1 MIYSLLFSLLLL
13 FSVPSSP
20 ESTDMQRLT
29 NQTPIEIPIGEDGQY
44 GNPPRQSAEI
54 PIRAYYLAGTVI
66 VSFLQDLGDVEITI
80 DEESNGTILQ
90 TIVDSST
97 LSAILPLNMS
107 SGEFSIFIVLSSG
120 VEYHGQFSI

>member
-1 MIYSLLFSLLLL
+1 
-13 FSVPSSP
+13 
-20 ESTDMQRLT
+20 MQRLT

-80 DEESNGTILQ
+80 DEESNGTVLQ
-90 TIVDSST
+90 TIVDSSA
-97 LSAILPLNMS
+97 LSAMLPLNMS
-107 SGEFSIFIVLSSG
+107 SGEFSIYFTIPSG
-120 VEYHGQFSI
+120 DEYSGQFSL

>member
-1 MIYSLLFSLLLL
+1 MKALFKALLFSLLLIGMNPI
-13 FSVPSSP
+13 SAA
-20 ESTDMQRLT
+20 
-29 NQTPIEIPIGEDGQY
+29 NQIVEEIPLHTEVPPGSG
-44 GNPPRQSAEI
+44 PRQETDA

-66 VSFLQDLGDVEITI
+66 VSFLQDLGNVEITI